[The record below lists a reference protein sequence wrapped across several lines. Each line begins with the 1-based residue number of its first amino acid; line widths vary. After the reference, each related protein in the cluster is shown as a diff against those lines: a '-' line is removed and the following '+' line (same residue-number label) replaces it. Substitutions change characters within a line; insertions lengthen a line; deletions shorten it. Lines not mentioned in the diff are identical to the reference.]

1 MKNILAENMLRFGT
15 IGLSIDMLDSYLNEQ
30 VASNALSI
38 SQIKK
43 IVENDTANRNT
54 LDKAQQKGQCV
65 FIKSPKVTIVT
76 DSIQLNAQFYNNM
89 VSLDRGLMPDTPF
102 TKIQSQIQ
110 SIVKNINNSGLTNLE
125 IEITGTATS
134 QPASD
139 KPDTRLLAKDSN
151 MQLDHPGSNYGGQKP
166 NNKYLANQRAN
177 SIKVVFEKLLPTAK
191 FIVNSQVIP
200 GGSLDDASRY
210 IQVKI
215 KGDKV
220 TADTVTVNDIFMNWS
235 VGYEEVTGTTTGQR
249 SQFVG
254 GGPVAG
260 YKATLL
266 IEYGQ
271 KNTPTFT
278 GRVYFESAEK
288 QTSNDQN
295 TISDPKRAAKLRY
308 PYLYKGAGT
317 TSNPNFSTFLASC
330 GYFGQSVAYDI
341 GSYANL
347 QEKKNSIYRV
357 DSEVFKKLAQK
368 KTGNLQD
375 FIQIAGGSNTRK
387 IDASQAMFA
396 YVYDITVTPP
406 TLTMVK

>member
-1 MKNILAENMLRFGT
+1 MSLEKLLAENLLRFG
-15 IGLSIDMLDSYLNEQ
+15 IKNLNESNVENLNKLAEQ
-30 VASNALSI
+30 SASNALSI

-54 LDKAQQKGQCV
+54 LDKAQQRGQCV

-102 TKIQSQIQ
+102 TEIQSQIQ

-139 KPDTRLLAKDSN
+139 KPDKRLLAKDSN

-191 FIVNSQVIP
+191 FIVNSKVIP

-220 TADTVTVNDIFMNWS
+220 TADTVTINDIFTDVSYFS
-235 VGYEEVTGTTTGQR
+235 VNFGNGYGPSNNNSTAPDSFRGNSTDISETLTQRNDILPMYNDNFNFTGVKNIEYEVLNNSLLLLPITGQ
-249 SQFVG
+249 
-254 GGPVAG
+254 
-260 YKATLL
+260 
-266 IEYGQ
+266 
-271 KNTPTFT
+271 
-278 GRVYFESAEK
+278 
-288 QTSNDQN
+288 
-295 TISDPKRAAKLRY
+295 
-308 PYLYKGAGT
+308 
-317 TSNPNFSTFLASC
+317 
-330 GYFGQSVAYDI
+330 
-341 GSYANL
+341 
-347 QEKKNSIYRV
+347 
-357 DSEVFKKLAQK
+357 
-368 KTGNLQD
+368 
-375 FIQIAGGSNTRK
+375 
-387 IDASQAMFA
+387 
-396 YVYDITVTPP
+396 
-406 TLTMVK
+406 